1 MTFRVIETQKGLF
14 PTIMY
19 DVSFGKKRLRGKTNL
34 SVPKENIVQYNPL
47 KLKSSNRF
55 SEVEKLEVEKK
66 LSDFEYFV
74 NKTKAE
80 LKGGNLNNNSLSL
93 KEKIEIYFGRLK
105 DQESEKILSLFEF
118 IPKFIERKSKQ
129 KINRNGNISPISPTT
144 IWQYKHVERL
154 LKEYKA
160 DREVTLNYKDINSN
174 FETDFISYLKETLKK
189 WSYNT
194 IGKHIKTIKVI
205 MKQAN
210 IDGHHNNLRFRNF
223 QVYNESVEVEYLNE
237 VELQEL
243 YNRRSEFSKNDL
255 PKIDYFLLMSY
266 TAFRVRDA
274 LSLRRDD
281 IVDDEIPLIEFF
293 EIKNKIPQ
301 YIPITPNIQKI
312 LDCYDGGF
320 PNDVL
325 KKKIKSGGRINAVLK
340 KHITHKLITSHCGR
354 RSYVNNEYI
363 KGTPREQI
371 MNITKHKSVSA
382 FMKYLKQSSCKEL
395 LKARAKRKE

>member
-19 DVSFGKKRLRGKTNL
+19 DISFGKKRLRGKTNL

-55 SEVEKLEVEKK
+55 SEIERLEIEKK

-80 LKGGNLNNNSLSL
+80 LKGGNLKNNSIKL
-93 KEKIEIYFGRLK
+93 KEEIEIHFGRLK
-105 DQESEKILSLFEF
+105 DQESDKVLSLFEF
-118 IPKFIERKSKQ
+118 IPKYIERLSKK
-129 KINRNGNISPISPTT
+129 KINRNGNVSPISQTT

-154 LKEYKA
+154 LKQYKA
-160 DREVTLNYKDINSN
+160 DRKVTLNYKDINNN
-174 FETDFISYLKETLKK
+174 FETDFVDYLKETLKK
-189 WSYNT
+189 WSNNT
-194 IGKHIKTIKVI
+194 IGKHIKTIKAI
-205 MKQAN
+205 MKQAH

-223 QVYNESVEVEYLNE
+223 QVLNENVEVEYLNE
-237 VELQEL
+237 VELEEL
-243 YNRRSEFSKNDL
+243 FNRRSEFSKNDL
-255 PKIDYFLLMSY
+255 PKIDYYLLMAY
-266 TAFRVRDA
+266 TSFRVRNII
-274 LSLRRDD
+274 SLRREN
-281 IVDDEIPLIEFF
+281 IIEDEIPLIDFF
-293 EIKNKIPQ
+293 EIKNKIQ
-301 YIPITPNIQKI
+301 HYIPITPNIQKI

-371 MNITKHKSVSA
+371 MNITKHKSISA

-395 LKARAKRKE
+395 LKARAKRGE